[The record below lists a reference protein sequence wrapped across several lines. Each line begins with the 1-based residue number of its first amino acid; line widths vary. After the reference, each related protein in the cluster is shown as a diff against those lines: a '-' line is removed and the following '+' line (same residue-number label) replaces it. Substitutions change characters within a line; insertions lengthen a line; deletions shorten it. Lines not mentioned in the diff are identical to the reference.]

1 MVVKFVYINLF
12 KINSNSKNFMKVI
25 IYVILC
31 GKLLF
36 YIFV

>member
-1 MVVKFVYINLF
+1 MVAKFAYINSS
-12 KINSNSKNFMKVI
+12 KINSNSKNSMKAI
-25 IYVILC
+25 IYVIQR

>member
-1 MVVKFVYINLF
+1 MVAKFAYINSSR
-12 KINSNSKNFMKVI
+12 INSKSKNSIKAI
-25 IYVILC
+25 IYVILR